1 MRCRGSADRAETSGP
16 NLGGE
21 GVNSNLAV
29 VAFGLCCGCYW
40 KWGLQASPVSSGF
53 NALNLIVFV
62 ELSKSKAEIRLSPL
76 DWLLRSLRCSTL
88 RWSCNGTRRAG

>member
-1 MRCRGSADRAETSGP
+1 MRYRGSAERAETSGP
-16 NLGGE
+16 NLGR

-40 KWGLQASPVSSGF
+40 KWGLQASPVSFNF

-62 ELSKSKAEIRLSPL
+62 ELSKSKEEIRLSPL

-88 RWSCNGTRRAG
+88 RWSCSGTRRAG